1 LSLTR
6 LPRPSFFDVGGAGAR
21 RRRIRSV
28 FFMVSLAPSQSSRSA
43 SCFAFT
49 QSIVLDLGISKMEK
63 TFMVS
68 AWLLKTTGSAFSTGD
83 SRKLGKKTTSPHFDT
98 HKGWLSLCNRSA
110 TCSVYANG
118 TSIQLFPFSEF
129 NFQLRSR
136 SERTSMECFGSEL
149 LSDKAQSSEIKNTS
163 SCSSSSPSRY
173 KRDSVFL
180 RSGYSIHN
188 LPILLVPSPPSCA
201 TALHPRGEVCPNPA
215 ARTLLFELRSDERDA
230 DISPSISF
238 IWTKPIQ
245 FSKGVSPFSISQ
257 NINLNERTKPRTCLL
272 VLVIFNSFSMSLDGF
287 TKPLI
292 QTIVNTISY
301 PSIQKRSLLLWL
313 SVDSPIPSSS
323 KTFSMRSVISPAI
336 KQTKLSKFL
345 TVLLS
350 CGAVRM
356 GPEDATDFV
365 SMIFRGVDC
374 LSTSRYNVTKFQLSD
389 FAVNLT
395 VTHSGFTQNSLSFY
409 HRDFST
415 PIVYVVLSLCT
426 VGRTRIIP
434 SSKCSP
440 NV

>member
-1 LSLTR
+1 
-6 LPRPSFFDVGGAGAR
+6 
-21 RRRIRSV
+21 
-28 FFMVSLAPSQSSRSA
+28 MVSLAPSQSSRSA

-49 QSIVLDLGISKMEK
+49 QSFVLDLGISKLEK

-98 HKGWLSLCNRSA
+98 HKGWLSLCNISA

-215 ARTLLFELRSDERDA
+215 ARTLLFELRSDE
-230 DISPSISF
+230 
-238 IWTKPIQ
+238 
-245 FSKGVSPFSISQ
+245 
-257 NINLNERTKPRTCLL
+257 L
-272 VLVIFNSFSMSLDGF
+272 
-287 TKPLI
+287 
-292 QTIVNTISY
+292 
-301 PSIQKRSLLLWL
+301 
-313 SVDSPIPSSS
+313 DSPIPPSS

-374 LSTSRYNVTKFQLSD
+374 LSTSRYNVTKFQLSG